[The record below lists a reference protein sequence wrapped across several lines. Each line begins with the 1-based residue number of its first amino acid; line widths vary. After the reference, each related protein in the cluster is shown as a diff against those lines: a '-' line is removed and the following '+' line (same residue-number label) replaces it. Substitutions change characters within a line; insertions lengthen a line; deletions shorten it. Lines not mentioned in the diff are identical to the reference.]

1 MSNRSRHTW
10 SVAIAGGIALAIALF
25 AGTAERLI
33 AEAGQV
39 QAAAVVGAV
48 DQGRGGGAAEDSEG
62 SSLKKQIL
70 NRIKLRTVAGCDD

>member
-39 QAAAVVGAV
+39 
-48 DQGRGGGAAEDSEG
+48 
-62 SSLKKQIL
+62 
-70 NRIKLRTVAGCDD
+70 